1 MNDLKLELSKEILI
15 SANLLKAGS
24 TQGYEYLRTTL
35 GHALFF
41 AHEDKTIFFL
51 QHILGPI
58 RQEVVL
64 AIAEADKNILIEI
77 GHKLEKVAELII
89 DTNKESLI
97 LDLTIEVGMLIEKSW
112 REIQRSSIGPRFR
125 IQ

>member
-15 SANLLKAGS
+15 SANLLKGGS
-24 TQGYEYLRTTL
+24 AQGYEYLRTTL

-77 GHKLEKVAELII
+77 GHKLETIAELII